1 MKHSYFIL
9 HIAVLCLGL
18 SGVLGKVIQLNE
30 AMLTWFRVFF
40 AAIALFLILKW
51 AKVPHTVSRCEKW
64 AIAKNGLY
72 ITASWLLFYAS
83 IKYANISIAVVCYCM
98 ASFFTAIFAP
108 LINRTAFRKS
118 EFLLSTLTLLGIAL
132 IFHFEHTRQL
142 GIAFGVISPAFASLY
157 AIHNE
162 KLVRKYHSVLI
173 NYYQMIGGTL
183 GLGLALP
190 FFLYFY
196 PASTFVPRIQ
206 DIFYLIVLALG
217 CTVAVYLAFT
227 EILKKIS
234 AFTLNLSLN
243 LEPVYAI
250 VLAFLFFGESRQVN
264 LAFYA
269 GLALVILS
277 VVLQHMLNKKR
288 E

>member
-1 MKHSYFIL
+1 M
-9 HIAVLCLGL
+9 G
-18 SGVLGKVIQLNE
+18 
-30 AMLTWFRVFF
+30 
-40 AAIALFLILKW
+40 
-51 AKVPHTVSRCEKW
+51 
-64 AIAKNGLY
+64 
-72 ITASWLLFYAS
+72 LLFFVYKSFKRWNKKEQMPLRFAS
-83 IKYANISIAVVCYCM
+83 RPFISG
-98 ASFFTAIFAP
+98 FFTAIFAP

-190 FFLYFY
+190 CFLYFY